1 VTQPGRNHACG
12 RQVQSFGRP
21 EHLRQ
26 RGDSEAIICTAVRGL
41 FLIWPHTLKTDAPL
55 MKYVRMFWQKHK
67 GEILWAG
74 VFAFPAAYLYEWA
87 HHGFPLNSSWIRTV
101 ANYRIPVWYFLI
113 ALVVLYLLLL
123 VIKRFGEIVKK
134 RVPFGDE
141 VVDEKT
147 TLNPQPAVTTL
158 HKNVDNSSVLVES
171 GVHVSAQSGG
181 ISIGVV
187 TGEVKIG
194 LTEEVFRQ
202 QLESTVRSLSQ
213 EIIEAT
219 RTNDGDT
226 VRRLTKE
233 IDVANA
239 KLADIS
245 GTLAS
250 REAELKSAYEKLD
263 LIKDQLP
270 TEQVARAKS
279 FLLEGK
285 TDLAEG
291 LFDSIVHKGV
301 SHIAESAFQ
310 SGQLAEGRF
319 EYIKAY
325 GSYRTA
331 AALENNAPFWLAV
344 GRVAN
349 VLGKFDEAVHFLVPL
364 LSQFRNDASKDSK
377 LLLAQVTN
385 ELAIAYKEVNKLDDA
400 ERFYFESLDV
410 IEPLTG
416 RVHPEIAVRLNNLAL
431 ILSSKG
437 EYDKAESMTIEALNI
452 ISATSGPESPQIG
465 SVQVN
470 LANIYVRTGK
480 FDKAEDLLK
489 KADNHFNHS
498 HDRLA
503 LSSSMNSRGELYRV
517 LGRLHEAEKLLQK
530 AYELKSNLLGPDH
543 LDVATILNNLALV
556 YNEMGKYDE
565 VESMHQRV
573 LKIRKVHLGNSHP
586 LVANTLNN
594 IAWFH
599 LGIHRYK
606 EAITVGQEAL
616 SIRERVLGP
625 NHPDTANTV
634 NGLGAAHLSLHE
646 FDQAEIYLTRALSI
660 KEKVFGPDSHEA
672 LPIMINLGLLYTA
685 TGRLQLASEILS
697 RNLQL
702 CEKSYGLD
710 GFELVASLAAL
721 GGVSK
726 KLENL
731 AQADKYYDRALNILH
746 MHFPMGHPYVEV
758 IKGNRSQ

>member
-1 VTQPGRNHACG
+1 MRKYCGGSGHAWTANAQTTAVKAEDFTDDPRTDLLDSLPQVTQPGRNHACG

-26 RGDSEAIICTAVRGL
+26 RGECL
-41 FLIWPHTLKTDAPL
+41 LK
-55 MKYVRMFWQKHK
+55 
-67 GEILWAG
+67 
-74 VFAFPAAYLYEWA
+74 
-87 HHGFPLNSSWIRTV
+87 V
-101 ANYRIPVWYFLI
+101 ACMSP
-113 ALVVLYLLLL
+113 
-123 VIKRFGEIVKK
+123 
-134 RVPFGDE
+134 
-141 VVDEKT
+141 
-147 TLNPQPAVTTL
+147 
-158 HKNVDNSSVLVES
+158 
-171 GVHVSAQSGG
+171 AQSGG

-349 VLGKFDEAVHFLVPL
+349 VLGKFDEAVHFLVPP
-364 LSQFRNDASKDSK
+364 
-377 LLLAQVTN
+377 V
-385 ELAIAYKEVNKLDDA
+385 
-400 ERFYFESLDV
+400 
-410 IEPLTG
+410 EP
-416 RVHPEIAVRLNNLAL
+416 I
-431 ILSSKG
+431 
-437 EYDKAESMTIEALNI
+437 
-452 ISATSGPESPQIG
+452 
-465 SVQVN
+465 
-470 LANIYVRTGK
+470 
-480 FDKAEDLLK
+480 
-489 KADNHFNHS
+489 
-498 HDRLA
+498 
-503 LSSSMNSRGELYRV
+503 
-517 LGRLHEAEKLLQK
+517 QK
-530 AYELKSNLLGPDH
+530 
-543 LDVATILNNLALV
+543 
-556 YNEMGKYDE
+556 
-565 VESMHQRV
+565 
-573 LKIRKVHLGNSHP
+573 
-586 LVANTLNN
+586 
-594 IAWFH
+594 
-599 LGIHRYK
+599 
-606 EAITVGQEAL
+606 
-616 SIRERVLGP
+616 
-625 NHPDTANTV
+625 
-634 NGLGAAHLSLHE
+634 
-646 FDQAEIYLTRALSI
+646 
-660 KEKVFGPDSHEA
+660 
-672 LPIMINLGLLYTA
+672 
-685 TGRLQLASEILS
+685 
-697 RNLQL
+697 
-702 CEKSYGLD
+702 
-710 GFELVASLAAL
+710 
-721 GGVSK
+721 
-726 KLENL
+726 
-731 AQADKYYDRALNILH
+731 
-746 MHFPMGHPYVEV
+746 
-758 IKGNRSQ
+758 